1 MSRDK
6 TVPVFIAVCAFFVLN
21 RLLVPLMK
29 LPRHVPEVLGLGYYV
44 VLVIIS
50 LVLGYLLYGERL
62 QNWLKRPDCPSKD
75 KWLSLLIT
83 VVLFLGAG
91 QAAALVAGGP
101 AAAHLGQAFAAHLL
115 RQPRRL
121 RHAHRWGHSPPGLEP
136 HPRRQALFPPHQELA
151 RTVKNKKERGDPLFF
166 IARPRPARKHAP

>member
-62 QNWLKRPDCPSKD
+62 QNWLKRPDCRPGKD

-83 VVLFLGAG
+83 VVLFLG
-91 QAAALVAGGP
+91 
-101 AAAHLGQAFAAHLL
+101 LGKLL
-115 RQPRRL
+115 L
-121 RHAHRWGHSPPGLEP
+121 WLLEV
-136 HPRRQALFPPHQELA
+136 LPPHIWGRHLPRIFYDSLA
-151 RTVKNKKERGDPLFF
+151 GFGMLIGGGIALLVVSLILGDRLYFRRIKNWLER
-166 IARPRPARKHAP
+166 

>member
-21 RLLVPLMK
+21 RLLVLLMK

-62 QNWLKRPDCPSKD
+62 QNWLKRPDCPCKD

-83 VVLFLGAG
+83 VVLFLG
-91 QAAALVAGGP
+91 
-101 AAAHLGQAFAAHLL
+101 LGKLL
-115 RQPRRL
+115 L
-121 RHAHRWGHSPPGLEP
+121 WLLEV
-136 HPRRQALFPPHQELA
+136 LPPHIWGRHLPRIFYDSLA
-151 RTVKNKKERGDPLFF
+151 GFGMLIGGGIALLVVSLILGDRLYFRRIKNWLER
-166 IARPRPARKHAP
+166 

>member
-21 RLLVPLMK
+21 RLLTPLMK

-83 VVLFLGAG
+83 VVLFLG
-91 QAAALVAGGP
+91 LDK
-101 AAAHLGQAFAAHLL
+101 LL
-115 RQPRRL
+115 L
-121 RHAHRWGHSPPGLEP
+121 WLLEV
-136 HPRRQALFPPHQELA
+136 LPPHIWGRHLPRIFYDSLA
-151 RTVKNKKERGDPLFF
+151 GFGMLIGGGIALLVVSLILGDRLYFRRIKNWLER
-166 IARPRPARKHAP
+166 

>member
-21 RLLVPLMK
+21 RLLAPLMK
-29 LPRHVPEVLGLGYYV
+29 LPRHVPGVLGLGYYV

-62 QNWLKRPDCPSKD
+62 QNWLKRPDCPGKD

-83 VVLFLGAG
+83 VVLFLG
-91 QAAALVAGGP
+91 
-101 AAAHLGQAFAAHLL
+101 LGKLL
-115 RQPRRL
+115 L
-121 RHAHRWGHSPPGLEP
+121 WLLEV
-136 HPRRQALFPPHQELA
+136 LPPHIWGRHLPHIFYDSLA
-151 RTVKNKKERGDPLFF
+151 GFGMLIGGGIALLVVSLILGDRLYFRRIKNWLER
-166 IARPRPARKHAP
+166 

>member
-6 TVPVFIAVCAFFVLN
+6 TVPVFISVCAFFVLN

-62 QNWLKRPDCPSKD
+62 QNWLKQPDCPSKD

-83 VVLFLGAG
+83 VVLFLG
-91 QAAALVAGGP
+91 
-101 AAAHLGQAFAAHLL
+101 LGKLL
-115 RQPRRL
+115 L
-121 RHAHRWGHSPPGLEP
+121 WLLEV
-136 HPRRQALFPPHQELA
+136 LPPHIWGRHLPRIFYDSLA
-151 RTVKNKKERGDPLFF
+151 GFGMLIGGGIALLVGSLILGDRLYFRRIKNWLER
-166 IARPRPARKHAP
+166 

>member
-50 LVLGYLLYGERL
+50 LVLGYLLYGEQL

-83 VVLFLGAG
+83 VVLFLG
-91 QAAALVAGGP
+91 
-101 AAAHLGQAFAAHLL
+101 LGKLL
-115 RQPRRL
+115 L
-121 RHAHRWGHSPPGLEP
+121 WLLEV
-136 HPRRQALFPPHQELA
+136 LPPHIWGRHLPRIFYDSLA
-151 RTVKNKKERGDPLFF
+151 GFGMLIGGGIALLVVSLILGDRLYFRRIKNWLER
-166 IARPRPARKHAP
+166 

>member
-29 LPRHVPEVLGLGYYV
+29 LPRHVPEVLGLGCYV

-50 LVLGYLLYGERL
+50 LVLGYLLYGEQL

-83 VVLFLGAG
+83 VVLFLG
-91 QAAALVAGGP
+91 
-101 AAAHLGQAFAAHLL
+101 LGKLL
-115 RQPRRL
+115 L
-121 RHAHRWGHSPPGLEP
+121 WLLEV
-136 HPRRQALFPPHQELA
+136 LPPHIWGRHLPRIFYDSLA
-151 RTVKNKKERGDPLFF
+151 GFGMLIGGGIALLVVSLILGDRLYFRRIKNWLER
-166 IARPRPARKHAP
+166 

>member
-62 QNWLKRPDCPSKD
+62 QNWLKRPDCPCKD

-83 VVLFLGAG
+83 VVLFLG
-91 QAAALVAGGP
+91 
-101 AAAHLGQAFAAHLL
+101 LGKLL
-115 RQPRRL
+115 L
-121 RHAHRWGHSPPGLEP
+121 WLLEV
-136 HPRRQALFPPHQELA
+136 LPPHIWGRHLPRIFYDSLA
-151 RTVKNKKERGDPLFF
+151 GFGISHVFIIGERILFGQTYGE
-166 IARPRPARKHAP
+166 HASISQHTLYANGAVMQLHNPFG

>member
-62 QNWLKRPDCPSKD
+62 QNWLKRPDCTSKD

-83 VVLFLGAG
+83 VVLFLG
-91 QAAALVAGGP
+91 
-101 AAAHLGQAFAAHLL
+101 LGKLL
-115 RQPRRL
+115 L
-121 RHAHRWGHSPPGLEP
+121 WLLEV
-136 HPRRQALFPPHQELA
+136 LPPHIWGRHLPRIFYDSLA
-151 RTVKNKKERGDPLFF
+151 GFGMLTGGGIALLVVSLILGDRLYFRRIKYWLER
-166 IARPRPARKHAP
+166 

>member
-62 QNWLKRPDCPSKD
+62 QNWLKRPDCPGKD

-83 VVLFLGAG
+83 VVLFLG
-91 QAAALVAGGP
+91 
-101 AAAHLGQAFAAHLL
+101 LGKLL
-115 RQPRRL
+115 L
-121 RHAHRWGHSPPGLEP
+121 WLLEV
-136 HPRRQALFPPHQELA
+136 LPPHIWGRHLPRIFYDSLA
-151 RTVKNKKERGDPLFF
+151 GFGMLIGGGIALLVVSLILGDRLYFRRIKYWLER
-166 IARPRPARKHAP
+166 

>member
-62 QNWLKRPDCPSKD
+62 QNWLMRPDCPSKD

-83 VVLFLGAG
+83 VVLFLG
-91 QAAALVAGGP
+91 
-101 AAAHLGQAFAAHLL
+101 LGKLL
-115 RQPRRL
+115 L
-121 RHAHRWGHSPPGLEP
+121 WLLEV
-136 HPRRQALFPPHQELA
+136 LPPHIWGRHLPRIFYDSLA
-151 RTVKNKKERGDPLFF
+151 GFGMLIGGGIALLVVSLILGDRLYFRRIKNWLER
-166 IARPRPARKHAP
+166 

>member
-62 QNWLKRPDCPSKD
+62 QNWLKRPDCPCKD
-75 KWLSLLIT
+75 KWLSLLFT
-83 VVLFLGAG
+83 VVLFLG
-91 QAAALVAGGP
+91 
-101 AAAHLGQAFAAHLL
+101 LGKLL
-115 RQPRRL
+115 L
-121 RHAHRWGHSPPGLEP
+121 WLLEV
-136 HPRRQALFPPHQELA
+136 LPPHIWGRHLPRIFYDSLA
-151 RTVKNKKERGDPLFF
+151 GFGMLIGGGIALLVVSLILGDRLYFRRIKNWLER
-166 IARPRPARKHAP
+166 

>member
-62 QNWLKRPDCPSKD
+62 QNWLKRPDCPGKD

-83 VVLFLGAG
+83 VVLFLG
-91 QAAALVAGGP
+91 
-101 AAAHLGQAFAAHLL
+101 LGKLL
-115 RQPRRL
+115 L
-121 RHAHRWGHSPPGLEP
+121 WLLEV
-136 HPRRQALFPPHQELA
+136 LPPHIWGRHLPRIFYDSLA
-151 RTVKNKKERGDPLFF
+151 GFGMLIGGGIALLVVSLILGDRLYFRRIKNWLER
-166 IARPRPARKHAP
+166 

>member
-62 QNWLKRPDCPSKD
+62 QNWLKRPDRPSKD

-83 VVLFLGAG
+83 VVLFLG
-91 QAAALVAGGP
+91 
-101 AAAHLGQAFAAHLL
+101 LGKLL
-115 RQPRRL
+115 L
-121 RHAHRWGHSPPGLEP
+121 WLLEV
-136 HPRRQALFPPHQELA
+136 LPPHIWGRHLPRIFYDSLA
-151 RTVKNKKERGDPLFF
+151 GFGMLIGGGIALLVVSLILGDRLYFRRIKNWLER
-166 IARPRPARKHAP
+166 

>member
-62 QNWLKRPDCPSKD
+62 QNWLKRPDCPGKD

-83 VVLFLGAG
+83 VVLFLG
-91 QAAALVAGGP
+91 
-101 AAAHLGQAFAAHLL
+101 LGKLL
-115 RQPRRL
+115 L
-121 RHAHRWGHSPPGLEP
+121 WLLEV
-136 HPRRQALFPPHQELA
+136 LPPHIWGRHLPRIFYDSLA
-151 RTVKNKKERGDPLFF
+151 GFGMLTGGGIALLVVSLILGDRLYFRRIKNWLER
-166 IARPRPARKHAP
+166 

>member
-62 QNWLKRPDCPSKD
+62 QNWLSGQTAPARTSGSRCF
-75 KWLSLLIT
+75 IT
-83 VVLFLGAG
+83 VVLFLG
-91 QAAALVAGGP
+91 
-101 AAAHLGQAFAAHLL
+101 LGKLL
-115 RQPRRL
+115 L
-121 RHAHRWGHSPPGLEP
+121 WLLEV
-136 HPRRQALFPPHQELA
+136 LPPHIWGRHLPRIFYDSLA
-151 RTVKNKKERGDPLFF
+151 GFGMLIGEGIALLVVSLILGDRLYFRRIKNWLER
-166 IARPRPARKHAP
+166 

>member
-50 LVLGYLLYGERL
+50 LVLGYLLYGERQ

-83 VVLFLGAG
+83 VVLFLG
-91 QAAALVAGGP
+91 
-101 AAAHLGQAFAAHLL
+101 LGKLL
-115 RQPRRL
+115 L
-121 RHAHRWGHSPPGLEP
+121 WLLEV
-136 HPRRQALFPPHQELA
+136 LPPHIWGRHLPRIFYDSLA
-151 RTVKNKKERGDPLFF
+151 GFGMLIGGGIALLVVSLILGDRLYFRRIKNWLER
-166 IARPRPARKHAP
+166 

>member
-62 QNWLKRPDCPSKD
+62 QNWLKRPDCHSKD

-83 VVLFLGAG
+83 VVLFLG
-91 QAAALVAGGP
+91 
-101 AAAHLGQAFAAHLL
+101 LGKLL
-115 RQPRRL
+115 L
-121 RHAHRWGHSPPGLEP
+121 WLLEV
-136 HPRRQALFPPHQELA
+136 LPPHIWGRHLPRIFYDSLA
-151 RTVKNKKERGDPLFF
+151 GFGMLIGGGIALLVVSLILGDRLYFRRIKNWLER
-166 IARPRPARKHAP
+166 

>member
-29 LPRHVPEVLGLGYYV
+29 LPRHVPAVLGLGYYV

-50 LVLGYLLYGERL
+50 LVLGYLLYVERL

-83 VVLFLGAG
+83 AVLFLG
-91 QAAALVAGGP
+91 
-101 AAAHLGQAFAAHLL
+101 LGKLL
-115 RQPRRL
+115 L
-121 RHAHRWGHSPPGLEP
+121 WL
-136 HPRRQALFPPHQELA
+136 LDVLPPHIWGRHLPRIFYDSLA
-151 RTVKNKKERGDPLFF
+151 GFGMLIGGGIALLVVSLILGDRLYFRRIKNWLER
-166 IARPRPARKHAP
+166 

>member
-62 QNWLKRPDCPSKD
+62 QNWLKRPDCPGKD

-83 VVLFLGAG
+83 VVLFLG
-91 QAAALVAGGP
+91 
-101 AAAHLGQAFAAHLL
+101 LGKLL
-115 RQPRRL
+115 L
-121 RHAHRWGHSPPGLEP
+121 WLLEV
-136 HPRRQALFPPHQELA
+136 LPPHIWGRHLPRIFYDSLA
-151 RTVKNKKERGDPLFF
+151 GFGMLIGGGIALLVVSLILGDRLYFLYFRRIKNWLER
-166 IARPRPARKHAP
+166 

>member
-62 QNWLKRPDCPSKD
+62 QNWLKRPDCPCKD
-75 KWLSLLIT
+75 KWLSLLIM
-83 VVLFLGAG
+83 VVLFLG
-91 QAAALVAGGP
+91 
-101 AAAHLGQAFAAHLL
+101 LGKLL
-115 RQPRRL
+115 L
-121 RHAHRWGHSPPGLEP
+121 WLLEV
-136 HPRRQALFPPHQELA
+136 LPPHIWGRHLPRIFYDSLA
-151 RTVKNKKERGDPLFF
+151 GFGMLIGGGIALLVVSLILGDRLYFRRIKNWLER
-166 IARPRPARKHAP
+166 

>member
-62 QNWLKRPDCPSKD
+62 QNWLKRPDCPCKD
-75 KWLSLLIT
+75 KWLSQLIT
-83 VVLFLGAG
+83 VVLFLG
-91 QAAALVAGGP
+91 
-101 AAAHLGQAFAAHLL
+101 LGKLL
-115 RQPRRL
+115 L
-121 RHAHRWGHSPPGLEP
+121 WLLEV
-136 HPRRQALFPPHQELA
+136 LPPHIWGRHLPRIFYDSLA
-151 RTVKNKKERGDPLFF
+151 GFGMLIGGGIALLVVSLILGDRLYFRRIKNWLER
-166 IARPRPARKHAP
+166 

>member
-62 QNWLKRPDCPSKD
+62 QNWHKRPDCPSKD

-83 VVLFLGAG
+83 VVLSWGWASCCSGCWRSCRRTSGAG
-91 QAAALVAGGP
+91 ICRASSTTASP
-101 AAAHLGQAFAAHLL
+101 ASAC
-115 RQPRRL
+115 
-121 RHAHRWGHSPPGLEP
+121 SPVG
-136 HPRRQALFPPHQELA
+136 A
-151 RTVKNKKERGDPLFF
+151 
-166 IARPRPARKHAP
+166 

>member
-21 RLLVPLMK
+21 RLLVQLMK
-29 LPRHVPEVLGLGYYV
+29 LPRLVPEVLGLGYYV

-83 VVLFLGAG
+83 VVLFLGLG
-91 QAAALVAGGP
+91 KLLLWLLEVLPPHIWGR
-101 AAAHLGQAFAAHLL
+101 HLPRIL

-121 RHAHRWGHSPPGLEP
+121 RHAHRWGHSPPGREP

>member
-83 VVLFLGAG
+83 VVLFLG
-91 QAAALVAGGP
+91 
-101 AAAHLGQAFAAHLL
+101 LGKLL
-115 RQPRRL
+115 L
-121 RHAHRWGHSPPGLEP
+121 WLLEV
-136 HPRRQALFPPHQELA
+136 LPPHIWGRHLPRIFYDSLA
-151 RTVKNKKERGDPLFF
+151 GFGMLIGGG
-166 IARPRPARKHAP
+166 IASWS